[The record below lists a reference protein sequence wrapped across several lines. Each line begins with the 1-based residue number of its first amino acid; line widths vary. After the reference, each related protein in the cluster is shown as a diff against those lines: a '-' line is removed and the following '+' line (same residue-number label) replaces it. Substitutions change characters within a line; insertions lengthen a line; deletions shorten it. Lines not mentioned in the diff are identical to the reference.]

1 MCMIYFVKGSIGM
14 FFALTALPPTG
25 NVSVNVYL
33 IVVISAA
40 VLAVGAVIAGIISK
54 KKKK

>member
-1 MCMIYFVKGSIGM
+1 MIYFVKGSIGM